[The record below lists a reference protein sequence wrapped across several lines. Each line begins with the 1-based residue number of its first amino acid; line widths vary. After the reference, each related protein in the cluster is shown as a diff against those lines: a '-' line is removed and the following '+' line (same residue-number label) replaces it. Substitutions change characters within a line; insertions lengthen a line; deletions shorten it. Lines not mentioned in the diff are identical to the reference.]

1 MSAVLRVGAGEWLAS
16 DDVAELATRLSK
28 AIDDGSVVTL
38 EVDDGHLLLNGAA
51 ATAVSVSEVEES
63 SWRTSKM
70 GRQPAPGGLSSGAA
84 DSARTSKMG
93 RLSAAGSP
101 TDAPVDDARTSKM
114 GLLGT
119 PVVLSV
125 GGSTWGLADAGA
137 VDTDVRDAMGSDA
150 VVQFEITDA
159 AQAPG
164 RLVVRGWRIEWVW
177 LSAGVAD
184 AGAETPEQMG

>member
-1 MSAVLRVGAGEWLAS
+1 MSAVLRVGADEWLAS
-16 DDVAELATRLSK
+16 DDVTELATRLSE

-51 ATAVSVSEVEES
+51 ATAVSVTEVAES
-63 SWRTSKM
+63 SGRTSKT
-70 GRQPAPGGLSSGAA
+70 GLI
-84 DSARTSKMG
+84 
-93 RLSAAGSP
+93 
-101 TDAPVDDARTSKM
+101 
-114 GLLGT
+114 GT

-164 RLVVRGWRIEWVW
+164 RLVVRGRRIEWVW

-184 AGAETPEQMG
+184 ARAGTPEQTG